1 MHIYAQELPDRSV
14 EISPRTGG
22 HETASSAILHGP
34 TLVES
39 AGVGTLSF
47 DVDVRLDGDRRA
59 TRRAAALEELGN
71 NPALGVLPVSGST
84 HVGVDGYYAVGSTRR
99 NPVLAEPRLD
109 DPAASDVAETVRFGL
124 ERAGSRKTHVVGVET
139 SVSQPELGHSF
150 GNDTDAIVGLPA
162 AARRVRL
169 VDATP
174 EPTVR
179 ERPTPVATVEAEHG
193 AVDLYDAS
201 SETVDD
207 PVYLY
212 DLAYDLQSDVDVG
225 VWDTYG
231 HNTIVDADGVVS
243 WVRVFDTAHEFGDG
257 AVVLE
262 NGLLRLT
269 IDEPTNA
276 DETAS
281 LDVEEFDAGADS
293 WSAVELPSYDTDLDT
308 DWQPVDVDL
317 VHIGQASV
325 RAQVEFEAV
334 AGVEEGDVYALD
346 VELERGRSE
355 VGVWIPESV
364 REAIPA
370 DLQTMID
377 PIAATSTVDSGV
389 EQGLVAREEV
399 RL

>member
-1 MHIYAQELPDRSV
+1 
-14 EISPRTGG
+14 
-22 HETASSAILHGP
+22 
-34 TLVES
+34 
-39 AGVGTLSF
+39 
-47 DVDVRLDGDRRA
+47 
-59 TRRAAALEELGN
+59 
-71 NPALGVLPVSGST
+71 VLPVSGST

-169 VDATP
+169 VDATS

-257 AVVLE
+257 AIVLE

-346 VELERGRSE
+346 VELERGRE
-355 VGVWIPESV
+355 ELEVWIPASV
-364 REAIPA
+364 SDAIPS
-370 DLQTMID
+370 DLQALLE
-377 PIAATSTVDSGV
+377 PIASTSVVDSGV
-389 EQGLVAREEV
+389 EQRLVARTEV